1 MFEHILDCSL
11 LPLSL
16 GQSEEFPSYACEDDT
31 PGMPGYGP
39 DGLPTFRPLIIAHRG
54 ASGMYP
60 EHTALAYRKAAEQGA
75 DLIECDLA
83 LTRVNNLYNL
93 TSVLFNCFLQGWT
106 LYTCS

>member
-1 MFEHILDCSL
+1 MCILDCSL

-16 GQSEEFPSYACEDDT
+16 GQSEEFPSYACENDT

-83 LTRVNNLYNL
+83 LTRVNNLYHL
-93 TSVLFNCFLQGWT
+93 TSVLFNCILQGWT

>member
-1 MFEHILDCSL
+1 
-11 LPLSL
+11 
-16 GQSEEFPSYACEDDT
+16 
-31 PGMPGYGP
+31 MPGYGP

-83 LTRVNNLYNL
+83 LTRVNI
-93 TSVLFNCFLQGWT
+93 
-106 LYTCS
+106 YTI